1 MLIMTMKRLQ
11 MNLKYLGYYD
21 GEIDGIK
28 GEKTLRG
35 IKQFQADNGLAVDG
49 IAGQKTIDCIRA
61 IIVAEQQKFGVTVDG
76 VAGEETTN
84 ARNNYNENTSVNSW
98 DSIKHFK
105 QSEFTCK
112 CGCGLNNM
120 NLAVV
125 KIADKVREHFGS
137 PAIVTSGSRCEKH
150 NKEVGGVSNS
160 RHLQGKAIDMYVQ
173 GVSGKDLL
181 AYLKTLVNNGE
192 LRYTYLI
199 TGSNACHFDIL

>member
-1 MLIMTMKRLQ
+1 MLTMTMKRLQ

-28 GEKTLRG
+28 GEKTLNA

-61 IIVAEQQKFGVTVDG
+61 IIVADQQKFGITVDG
-76 VAGEETTN
+76 VAGEETTK
-84 ARNNYNENTSVNSW
+84 ARNNYNENNTNSW
-98 DSIKHFK
+98 DNIKYFK
-105 QSEFTCK
+105 ESEFTCK

-137 PAIVTSGSRCEKH
+137 PAIVTSGTRCQKH

-160 RHLQGKAIDMYVQ
+160 RHLQGKAIDMYVK

-181 AYLKTLVNNGE
+181 AYLKTLVNTGE

>member
-11 MNLKYLGYYD
+11 MNLKFLGYYD

-28 GEKTLRG
+28 GEKTLNA
-35 IKQFQADNGLAVDG
+35 IKKFQRDNNLTVDG

-61 IIVAEQQKFGVTVDG
+61 IILPIQEELGVTVDG
-76 VAGEETTN
+76 VAGNETITAYNNELGTN
-84 ARNNYNENTSVNSW
+84 YYNW
-98 DSIKHFK
+98 DDIEYFK
-105 QSEFTCK
+105 KDEFTCK

-120 NLAVV
+120 NLKVV
-125 KIADKVREHFGS
+125 KIADDVREHFGK

-173 GVSGKDLL
+173 GIDGGELL
-181 AYLKTLVNNGE
+181 KYLQTLVNAGE
-192 LRYTYLI
+192 LRYTYRI
-199 TGSNACHFDIL
+199 NNGNACHFDIL